1 MYEHALPFSHYRSI
15 MLQMSRSEQDHRK
28 NFIKIVTFLAI
39 PFIVSACG
47 CIPASGDP
55 NCASTMYAIQQ
66 SQGQSEPVSDQK
78 PNQITKNLNS
88 PAQPIVPEPT
98 PTPEILNLNPHFCA
112 RTDFPELMKNVKD
125 LIGPGGIVRTWKPY
139 EEFGDPNSDLEKLIQ
154 AAENYNLIPLVVFSP
169 KNPIPDDIIRQ
180 KINSLLT
187 NHPKV
192 SIELLNEI
200 DNPTLDFWQNR
211 DVHTAAHFVQIA
223 IETIDQHNSQ
233 NPKNP
238 KTTIVLGGQRETANL
253 ANYLAA
259 LKQTGIN
266 LNRIKYSVHA
276 YIIDNTLGD
285 IANIISNKAIPALKN
300 AGVIDPQIWV
310 TEYGAEYN
318 RGTQPLLV
326 QGSQTA
332 LNLGAKVICYHAI
345 EPESQ
350 TDIYPTW
357 EGLRHETINT
367 LGSFIA
373 SQPK

>member
-1 MYEHALPFSHYRSI
+1 MSQEQAKSHDISPRQLGKITLGLALIAILTSGCGGNFGSCVP
-15 MLQMSRSEQDHRK
+15 SR
-28 NFIKIVTFLAI
+28 
-39 PFIVSACG
+39 
-47 CIPASGDP
+47 GDP
-55 NCASTMYAIQQ
+55 GCSSSNIPIQ
-66 SQGQSEPVSDQK
+66 SQDIAPQGLSKSKSVDNN
-78 PNQITKNLNS
+78 PNQVTLIT
-88 PAQPIVPEPT
+88 PEPT
-98 PTPEILNLNPHFCA
+98 STPEILNLNPRFCA

-125 LIGPGGIVRTWKPY
+125 LIGAGGIVRTWKPY

-154 AAENYNLIPLVVFSP
+154 AAEENKLIPLVVFSP

-187 NHPKV
+187 SHPKV
-192 SIELLNEI
+192 TIELLNEI
-200 DNPTLDFWQNR
+200 DNPTLNFWQNR
-211 DVHTAAHFVQIA
+211 DVNTAAHFVKIA
-223 IETIDQHNSQ
+223 IEAINQHNSDH
-233 NPKNP
+233 PKNP

-253 ANYLAA
+253 FNYLIS
-259 LKQTGIN
+259 LKQAGVD
-266 LNRIKYSVHA
+266 LNKLKYSVHS

-285 IANIISNKAIPALKN
+285 ITNIISNKALPALKN
-300 AGVIDPQIWV
+300 IGVIDPQIWV

-350 TDIYPTW
+350 SDIYPTW
-357 EGLRHETINT
+357 EGLRHETINA
-367 LGSFIA
+367 LGAFIA